1 MCIAERYFIGPLC
14 SKSPSPLACG
24 RLLSAELPSVDC
36 CNLIYNQPQPC
47 SCESTVRRYFRTAV
61 YLFNKIK
68 YEKAFSVNLPCQSK
82 VALCHNGGGVS

>member
-1 MCIAERYFIGPLC
+1 MSYSYGSPALTDERAATVHRPT
-14 SKSPSPLACG
+14 
-24 RLLSAELPSVDC
+24 SAELPSVDC